1 MERIIRLA
9 SLLAAAL
16 RNNRKAKRG
25 QHAVSCEGG
34 ATSSEE
40 WSASNNV
47 MNNSYLVQSILDF
60 GGPGQHL
67 YISTVS
73 KLVRQCYAK
82 VEANM
87 FATQIREGKYLSPLV

>member
-1 MERIIRLA
+1 
-9 SLLAAAL
+9 
-16 RNNRKAKRG
+16 
-25 QHAVSCEGG
+25 
-34 ATSSEE
+34 
-40 WSASNNV
+40 

-87 FATQIREGKYLSPLV
+87 FVDCYTEKRRQIFVSSCMTRYSELVWLYFSALPGTN